1 MKNNTNLILAPLVAI
16 ATAGNAQA
24 QSEFAYAVKEIKV
37 ESFKQLSVNARL
49 DVVLVQ
55 NDEYRTV
62 YIEGDEKLVK
72 DIAVSVKDGR
82 LVIDSKKDI
91 SYHGKLQVTVVV
103 NQLDRIR
110 LNGQG
115 ALAWVNGGPK

>member
-16 ATAGNAQA
+16 AAAGNAHA

-82 LVIDSKKDI
+82 LVIDSKKDV

>member
-1 MKNNTNLILAPLVAI
+1 MKNSTNLILAPLVAM
-16 ATAGNAQA
+16 ATAGNAQT

-37 ESFKQLSVNARL
+37 EAFKQLSVNAKL

-55 NDEYRTV
+55 NNEYRTV
-62 YIEGDEKLVK
+62 FIEGDEKLVK
-72 DIAVSVKDGR
+72 EIAVSVKDGR
-82 LVIDSKKDI
+82 LVIDSKNDI

-110 LNGQG
+110 LNGEG
-115 ALAWVNGGPK
+115 ALAWVNGK